1 MGSRSLLWAG
11 IAMTVIAL
19 AFVAFGLVAGDG
31 R

>member
-11 IAMTVIAL
+11 IVMAVIAL
-19 AFVAFGLVAGDG
+19 AFTAFGLVAGDG